1 MLPLTEDA
9 VRASFVNA
17 SRSERSRALLPDLDS
32 IDWDRIDYLGW
43 RDRKQPHVGY
53 LVATVDE
60 QPVGLLLRQAET
72 HPRTRAQCTW
82 CRDVTLPND
91 VVLFAT
97 KRAGD
102 AGRKGDTIA
111 TLLCS
116 NFECSKNVR
125 TLPPLAYPGFDR
137 EAARMRRIEA
147 LRDSAASFARD
158 VRGDAH

>member
-1 MLPLTEDA
+1 MIPLTEDA
-9 VRASFVNA
+9 IRASFVNA
-17 SRSERSRALLPDLDS
+17 SKSERSRAVVPDLAEVS
-32 IDWDRIDYLGW
+32 WDRLDYLGW
-43 RDRKQPHVGY
+43 RDKKQPQVGY
-53 LVATVDE
+53 LVAIVDDG
-60 QPVGLLLRQAET
+60 PVGLLLKQAEA

-82 CRDVTLPND
+82 CADVTLPND

-102 AGRKGDTIA
+102 AGRRGDTVA

-125 TLPPLAYPGFDR
+125 KLPPLAYPGFDR

-147 LRDSAASFARD
+147 LQASASSFARD
-158 VRGDAH
+158 VRG